1 MFGADELDERG
12 REILGLRSLRPFD
25 GERAEKRWCE
35 DDDDSV
41 GAWDVEAE
49 ATDDVD
55 DLRKPLNDMDSRFD
69 FLGRMLEDADPLTD
83 WRGTRDDDEVV
94 GGDAFLAVPV
104 IVDLLDALS
113 PSMTP
118 NSFMPLPIGEG
129 FADVLKLDD
138 TLTLVRRAVPLSVGE
153 PPMPDVLLEMHGILV
168 GVSFDR
174 PEIELLN
181 EEIGGPSLPSRTVCE
196 LAVPTDGEPAIV
208 GSWVRLLSELSDCF
222 CIELTV

>member
-1 MFGADELDERG
+1 M
-12 REILGLRSLRPFD
+12 SPPRPRFD
-25 GERAEKRWCE
+25 GRCLRAH
-35 DDDDSV
+35 DDSV

-138 TLTLVRRAVPLSVGE
+138 TLTLVLRAVPLSVGE
-153 PPMPDVLLEMHGILV
+153 PPMPDVLLEMRGIFV
-168 GVSFDR
+168 GVSFVSVAAFSAD
-174 PEIELLN
+174 
-181 EEIGGPSLPSRTVCE
+181 GGGGSRAADVCGS
-196 LAVPTDGEPAIV
+196 VPTLGEPAIV
-208 GSWVRLLSELSDCF
+208 GSAPRVLRSDVSDCF